1 MSVDLGLLVLRVVIG
16 LILMGHGSQKLFG
29 WFGGPGLKG
38 ARGVAAKMGFWPAA
52 FWGPLAALGEFGGGA
67 LLALGL
73 LTPLAA
79 VGIVA
84 AMGIAVFRA
93 HWKNGFWGSK
103 GGYEYPLTLLLV
115 SAVLGLVGAGR
126 YSLDTLLAAAGLPLP
141 VVALFVGGLILAI
154 VAIGVG
160 LALGARRAQPATT
173 PVSAKTSEHAA

>member
-1 MSVDLGLLVLRVVIG
+1 MSMNLGLLVLRVVIG

-52 FWGPLAALGEFGGGA
+52 FWGPVAALGEFGGGA

-93 HWKNGFWGSK
+93 HWKNGFWANK
-103 GGYEYPLTLLLV
+103 GGYEYALTLLLV

-126 YSLDTLLAAAGLPLP
+126 YSLDALLANAGLPLP
-141 VVALFVGGLILAI
+141 TVALFVGTLILAVI
-154 VAIGVG
+154 AIGIG
-160 LALGARRAQPATT
+160 LALGSRHAQPTATPAPT
-173 PVSAKTSEHAA
+173 RTSEHAA